1 MWKRLQAIVMTMIF
15 MMAVVLVVVGI
26 KCLLKND
33 VYLVTMGMYIVML
46 IAIPASK
53 LC

>member
-1 MWKRLQAIVMTMIF
+1 MIF
-15 MMAVVLVVVGI
+15 MMAVVLVVVVGI

-33 VYLVTMGMYIVML
+33 VYLVTMEMYIVML